1 MTISDAIGDSLLQ
14 IANFSNQKYQIRCP
28 FPKPAL
34 EMTCKDENIARICE
48 TIILNAINYSSRGK
62 FQYRI
67 WSETNKVYLISYRS
81 TDNIGSTI
89 DRAYLSELSGKIVSY
104 LLTNVSNWVINNEEA
119 SINLKKQLKNSE
131 ELTVFE
137 HDNIGIDMA
146 NLFGRFLQLQKCS
159 LSRFDDSTLKGKVL
173 ILCPMEHLVNATQ
186 ALKDIVLKLNPNES
200 GSYISAS

>member
-1 MTISDAIGDSLLQ
+1 MTISDAIGEGLLQ
-14 IANFSNQKYQIRCP
+14 LANLNNQTYQIRCS

-34 EMTCKDENIARICE
+34 ELTCKDETIARICE
-48 TIILNAINYSSRGK
+48 TIILNAINYSSRAK
-62 FQYRI
+62 FQYRV

-104 LLTNVSNWVINNEEA
+104 LLTNASNWRINNEEV
-119 SINLKKQLKNSE
+119 SVNLKKQLNNSE

-146 NLFGRFLQLQKCS
+146 NLFARFLQLQKCS
-159 LSRFDDSTLKGKVL
+159 LSRFDESTLKGKVL
-173 ILCPMEHLVNATQ
+173 ILCPMEHLVNATE
-186 ALKDIVLKLNPNES
+186 ALKDIVLKLNPNQ
-200 GSYISAS
+200 